1 MTKATLIIG
10 NKNYSSWSLRGWLA
24 VKQAGIDFDEVMVDL
39 GARDYKDQL
48 QSHSKAG
55 KVPVLI
61 HNGLE
66 IWDSLAIIEY
76 LADIR
81 PEAGLWP
88 SDQAARAKARC
99 IAAEMHSSFAAL
111 RGAMPMNIRA
121 SHPGKGRKEGVDQDI
136 ARITEIWRDCRSAA
150 SGGGDF
156 LFGAWTAADAMYAPV
171 ASRFKTYAV
180 TLDDVSQHYADA
192 VLASAYFKAWEA
204 EALKETSVVPEDE
217 IDMVHDPIRKV
228 IE

>member
-1 MTKATLIIG
+1 
-10 NKNYSSWSLRGWLA
+10 
-24 VKQAGIDFDEVMVDL
+24 
-39 GARDYKDQL
+39 
-48 QSHSKAG
+48 
-55 KVPVLI
+55 
-61 HNGLE
+61 
-66 IWDSLAIIEY
+66 
-76 LADIR
+76 
-81 PEAGLWP
+81 
-88 SDQAARAKARC
+88 
-99 IAAEMHSSFAAL
+99 MHSSFAAL

-136 ARITEIWRDCRSAA
+136 ARVTEIWRECRAAA
-150 SGGGDF
+150 SGDGDF
-156 LFGAWTAADAMYAPV
+156 LFGAWSAADAMYAPV